1 MFMYSQ
7 PVRCKHGCK
16 PTRVMVH
23 VTATNGL
30 GKRSFAVGHWLS
42 RICLVGLQPSVS
54 ESLITR
60 CKSINFAP
68 WTAPDGPTPVALA
81 GPSSSEG
88 QTVISLRCIAFDYC
102 CTNSG
107 VAKNS
112 QWRGFTVEGV
122 CVWAGSVTI
131 STGEEFGNGAMHH
144 CILSRKFSLLK

>member
-23 VTATNGL
+23 VAATNGL

-42 RICLVGLQPSVS
+42 RIGLVGLQPSVI

-81 GPSSSEG
+81 GPSRSEG

-102 CTNSG
+102 C
-107 VAKNS
+107 K
-112 QWRGFTVEGV
+112 QWRSQKFSMEGV
-122 CVWAGSVTI
+122 YSRGCVCGQEVSPSPLGKSLGRGPCTI
-131 STGEEFGNGAMHH
+131 APSPENF
-144 CILSRKFSLLK
+144 RF